1 MENISI
7 RSLFAREILDS
18 RGNPTVECELTMDN
32 GQSVR
37 ASVPSGAS
45 TGKYEAYEMR
55 DGDASRYFGK
65 GVKKAV
71 ENVNNE
77 LSAALL
83 GLSVYDQRKIDTLL
97 CSLDGTEQKSRLGA
111 NAILSV
117 SMAVAKAGALAA
129 REPLWQYLARERKTR
144 LPVPMMNILNGGA
157 HAKNGLDVQEFMVV
171 PVGASDFK
179 EGLRMG
185 AEIFHTLGMLLSK
198 SGLSVGVGDEGGYA
212 PELKNEEEALSWIE
226 EAIAKAGYNES
237 QVKIS
242 LDVAA
247 SEWATENGYLMPK
260 SNRKFSAED
269 MIAWTV
275 DLCEKHP
282 ILSVEDPLGEDDF
295 SAFKTLTEQLEGKV
309 LIVGDDLFVT
319 NTRRLSLGIK
329 ESVANAILI
338 KPNQIG
344 TVSETLD
351 VIRLAK
357 ENGYKHILSHRSG
370 ETEETIISDLA
381 VATEAHLIK
390 TGAPSRGE
398 RVVKY
403 NRLLRIEEEIGKPT
417 VYGF

>member
-1 MENISI
+1 MENMSI
-7 RSLFAREILDS
+7 RSVFAREILDS
-18 RGNPTVECELTMDN
+18 RGNPTVECELTLQS
-32 GQSVR
+32 GESVR

-65 GVKKAV
+65 GVEGAV
-71 ENVNNE
+71 KNVNTE
-77 LSAALL
+77 ISEALV

-117 SMAVAKAGALAA
+117 SMAVAKAGAKAA
-129 REPLWQYLARERKTR
+129 KEPLWAYLAREKKTR

-171 PVGASDFK
+171 PVGASTFK
-179 EGLRMG
+179 DGVRMG
-185 AEIFHTLGMLLSK
+185 AEIFHTLGKLLSRA
-198 SGLSVGVGDEGGYA
+198 GFSVGVGDEGGYA
-212 PELKNEEEALSWIE
+212 PELKNEEEALKWIE
-226 EAIAKAGYNES
+226 EAISTAGCEGK
-237 QVKIS
+237 VKIS

-260 SNRKFSAED
+260 SNRKFAAEE

-275 DLCEKHP
+275 DLCERHP

-295 SAFKTLTEQLEGKV
+295 SAFQTLTKELGERV

-319 NTRRLSLGIK
+319 NTRRLALGIEK
-329 ESVANAILI
+329 RIANTILI

-370 ETEETIISDLA
+370 ETEETFISDLA
-381 VATEAHLIK
+381 VATEAYLIK
-390 TGAPSRGE
+390 TGAPSRSE
-398 RVVKY
+398 RVAKY
-403 NRLLRIEEEIGKPT
+403 NRLLRIAEQIGKSAL
-417 VYGF
+417 YGF